1 MDKSEAAGLLKE
13 IKANHAKLNSCAKH
27 EFGKVV
33 GDRTNG
39 YSPRQNMRTCQQCG
53 GTMEDR
59 DIVLYAKGYKAAG
72 GNPDDIGLFCDGTA
86 LT

>member
-1 MDKSEAAGLLKE
+1 MNKSEADDLMKQ

-33 GDRTNG
+33 GDRSG
-39 YSPRQNMRTCQQCG
+39 GPSPRHNMRICQQCG

-59 DIVLYAKGYKAAG
+59 DVIIYAKGYKAAG
-72 GNPDDIGLFCDGTA
+72 GNPDEIGLFIDGQA
-86 LT
+86 LC